1 VLDVMAAM
9 ATAQACIAGAKK
21 AVGMAQDIEGI
32 IVQLGKWAKVADEL
46 NAWATKE
53 ESKPPIFR
61 ALKFGDAT
69 SEALNAV
76 AVKAKLAAQEKEI
89 RELLQWHGP
98 PGAYQDFI
106 AERRRIRTAQQR
118 QLYLQAQRR
127 KAFLVNAGFV
137 AALAVLLGA
146 LAWLVMLL
154 IEMIGSR

>member
-1 VLDVMAAM
+1 MLDVMAAL
-9 ATAQACIAGAKK
+9 ATANAIVAGAKK

-46 NAWATKE
+46 NAWANKE
-53 ESKPPIFR
+53 EAKPPIFR

-106 AERRRIRTAQQR
+106 SERRRIRTAQQR
-118 QLYLQAQRR
+118 QIYLQQQRR
-127 KAFLVNAGFV
+127 KAFLVNSGYA
-137 AALAVLLGA
+137 AALIGLIAALVWLLY
-146 LAWLVMLL
+146 VFV
-154 IEMIGSR
+154 EMVQNR